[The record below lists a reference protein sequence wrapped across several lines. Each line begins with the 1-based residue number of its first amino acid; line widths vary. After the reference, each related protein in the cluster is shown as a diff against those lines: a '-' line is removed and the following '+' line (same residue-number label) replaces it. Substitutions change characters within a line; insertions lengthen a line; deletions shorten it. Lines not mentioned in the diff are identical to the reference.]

1 MAKSRGDIDD
11 ASRFL
16 ASTLHEIRT
25 PIQTIIST
33 VELFQDT
40 NMDKEQRE
48 YIRQIQFSAD
58 VLLDLANN
66 ILDFTKIRS
75 NEFMLESV
83 PFNITELTEQV
94 VDLISIEAFNRGL
107 EIITDID
114 SSIPAFVTG
123 DPVRVQQVIL
133 NLLKNAVKFTNQGYI
148 HVELK
153 KDGDKLMFSVTDTG
167 IGITEDQKSKLFT
180 NYYQADISTYRR
192 FGGTGLGL
200 SISKNLVTLMQGT
213 IGVKSNPDGGS
224 IFYFKIPLLE
234 GMVDIESQPF
244 KIEKKVK
251 VLIIDDSPMAA
262 KSLTLLLNNA
272 GITDI
277 QSVNSSEKSLEL
289 LLSAEKDN
297 NPYTLIFVDMIM
309 PGIDGWHLANEIK
322 NSSELKHSPALYL
335 LVPEGQMRG
344 EAKMKMLNWFKGY
357 LYKPFKRKMVQDLLK
372 EAFLPDEEVLE
383 ELELAND
390 ETLADLKQ
398 KDSSF
403 IAKNKKILVV
413 EDHPVNRKLLVTFV
427 QKFGADVYFA
437 EDGQQAIEQIKEV
450 PDIEIIFMDIQM
462 PVKNGIEATRELRH
476 SGYKGIIIACTANN
490 DKNDFESYKK
500 IGINDIIVKPFKSQA
515 IGNILEKWGT
525 IMELPEIQDITT
537 LESDERKISSWDQ
550 EDFMDTIQQDLELG
564 KSIISTFTEQ
574 TKLTLQNAETAL
586 EKSDFE
592 ELRKIGHSLCG
603 SSGTIS
609 ATRLADYGS
618 RLNTCAK
625 NMDIPGC
632 RFNLDEFNHEFQHFL
647 KVTKDFFYTRI

>member
-180 NYYQADISTYRR
+180 TYRR

-213 IGVKSNPDGGS
+213 IGVKSNPEGGS

-244 KIEKKVK
+244 KIEEKVK

-322 NSSELKHSPALYL
+322 NSSELKHSPVLYL

-390 ETLADLKQ
+390 ETLADLNQ

-574 TKLTLQNAETAL
+574 TKLTLQNAEAAL

-609 ATRLADYGS
+609 ARRLADYGS